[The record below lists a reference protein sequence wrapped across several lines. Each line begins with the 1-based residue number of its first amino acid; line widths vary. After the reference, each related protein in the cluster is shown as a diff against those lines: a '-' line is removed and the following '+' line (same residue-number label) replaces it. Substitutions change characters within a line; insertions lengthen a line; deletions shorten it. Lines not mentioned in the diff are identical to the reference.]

1 MNEAT
6 SAGAARKFQQK
17 GYTKVYALK
26 GGWTEWSKAKYPS
39 EPKK

>member
-1 MNEAT
+1 MGEGT

-26 GGWTEWSKAKYPS
+26 GGWVEWSKGQYPTA
-39 EPKK
+39 PKK

>member
-6 SAGAARKFQQK
+6 SASVASKFQQK
-17 GYTKVYALK
+17 GFTKVFALK
-26 GGWTEWSKAKYPS
+26 GGWIEWLGAKYPT